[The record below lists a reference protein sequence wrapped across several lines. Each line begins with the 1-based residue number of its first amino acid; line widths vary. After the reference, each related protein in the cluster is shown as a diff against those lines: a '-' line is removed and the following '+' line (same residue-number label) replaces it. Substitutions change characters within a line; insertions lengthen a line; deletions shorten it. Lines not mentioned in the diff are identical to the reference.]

1 MSFLRRAWQRCSAF
15 FRKKGL
21 DADIEAEIAAHLE
34 MAIEENML
42 RGLSEAEARRL
53 ALVSMG
59 GIEQAKDLH
68 REARGLMKLDIILQD
83 AIHLAHTG
91 PRPRIHHRR
100 SLHPCSRNRGQR
112 SCVQRGQHASAAAAS
127 LPGCQQ
133 LVWIAPPPTKCG
145 LSCATYSTD
154 AYDTFRVKTQLL
166 SGCHR
171 LLRFFRD

>member
-34 MAIEENML
+34 MAIEENRL

-83 AIHLAHTG
+83 AKYTLRTLGRDPGFTI
-91 PRPRIHHRR
+91 
-100 SLHPCSRNRGQR
+100 
-112 SCVQRGQHASAAAAS
+112 VASN
-127 LPGCQQ
+127 
-133 LVWIAPPPTKCG
+133 T
-145 LSCATYSTD
+145 
-154 AYDTFRVKTQLL
+154 
-166 SGCHR
+166 
-171 LLRFFRD
+171 